1 MVCGDGCVM
10 VAILAFYSTARQYS
24 AAFHLQLTHDSTKM
38 LDMYGRYSVILVL
51 NSGHGHLDE
60 QSCGKDR

>member
-10 VAILAFYSTARQYS
+10 VAIWHSTARQYS